1 MNDEM
6 EIVEPDEVG
15 EIEVWVPGSKT
26 PVSLLRCPRCY
37 LKDSCPLMDE
47 STEECGLEALNTID
61 TNTSDGLINILQS
74 VLAIQAKRVL
84 RLSQWEDVEGGL
96 PDPRVTEELLTL
108 LTLIERFKRILSD
121 EDSLVIRAKGKSASG
136 VIAKLFGD

>member
-1 MNDEM
+1 
-6 EIVEPDEVG
+6 
-15 EIEVWVPGSKT
+15 
-26 PVSLLRCPRCY
+26 
-37 LKDSCPLMDE
+37 MDE